1 MKKKFYLLLISS
13 FIIQLSF
20 AQNNTIKG
28 IVVDKVNQPIV
39 GATVMVDGT
48 SHGSVTDMNGEF
60 TIKDV
65 SSGATVNFSFV
76 GMKTKKV
83 KASSDMK
90 VTLEDDMQ
98 NLEDIVVIGYGAA
111 KAKDL
116 TSPITVIK
124 SADISSVPST
134 SPMTAIQGKVA
145 GVNVISSGT
154 PGSGP
159 TVRIRG
165 AGSFAN
171 SSPFF
176 WYKRSTRRKVSV
188 RLRISGM
195 IMPVP

>member
-98 NLEDIVVIGYGAA
+98 NLEDI
-111 KAKDL
+111 
-116 TSPITVIK
+116 
-124 SADISSVPST
+124 
-134 SPMTAIQGKVA
+134 
-145 GVNVISSGT
+145 
-154 PGSGP
+154 
-159 TVRIRG
+159 
-165 AGSFAN
+165 
-171 SSPFF
+171 
-176 WYKRSTRRKVSV
+176 
-188 RLRISGM
+188 
-195 IMPVP
+195 